1 MLKLMDKKIF
11 TILPSKSVF
20 IFTYDY
26 LPMIIT
32 KKKLN
37 NKTLMLLPIQKV
49 HQGYHPEL
57 KIKATSRILI

>member
-37 NKTLMLLPIQKV
+37 QQNSDVAP
-49 HQGYHPEL
+49 HP
-57 KIKATSRILI
+57 KGSPRISSRAQN